1 MFRPI
6 VLPRSDRL
14 YQALKTRSF
23 EDMKAFQE
31 AAEKQS
37 KDAKAKDIPGFEVA
51 GEHIGQELQ
60 SLEAAKASLRAS
72 DAL

>member
-1 MFRPI
+1 
-6 VLPRSDRL
+6 
-14 YQALKTRSF
+14 
-23 EDMKAFQE
+23 MKAFQE

>member
-1 MFRPI
+1 MVANRWECLIADFK
-6 VLPRSDRL
+6 VELDL
-14 YQALKTRSF
+14 
-23 EDMKAFQE
+23 
-31 AAEKQS
+31 S